1 MNINEMTIQE
11 VEARLAE
18 IKNELE
24 QRSGEELAAL
34 KKEVAD
40 LNARKAELKAVEE
53 RMAIAKKIT
62 EGSVSANVLESRKA
76 EEKKSTVEERAQAL
90 KETGR
95 MSIPTEETR
104 SVLIDLFQQF
114 FLIHS
119 VNKLLLI
126 FFIDKSPGILLCLIE
141 EISSA

>member
-34 KKEVAD
+34 EKEVAD

-53 RMAIAKKIT
+53 RMAIARR
-62 EGSVSANVLESRKA
+62 SRK
-76 EEKKSTVEERAQAL
+76 
-90 KETGR
+90 
-95 MSIPTEETR
+95 
-104 SVLIDLFQQF
+104 DLFQQT
-114 FLIHS
+114 FLRAEKQKRR
-119 VNKLLLI
+119 NQR
-126 FFIDKSPGILLCLIE
+126 
-141 EISSA
+141 

>member
-34 KKEVAD
+34 EKEVAD

-76 EEKKSTVEERAQAL
+76 EEKNDNWRCHSQLERGNACKCFVGMDFA
-90 KETGR
+90 
-95 MSIPTEETR
+95 P
-104 SVLIDLFQQF
+104 V
-114 FLIHS
+114 
-119 VNKLLLI
+119 
-126 FFIDKSPGILLCLIE
+126 
-141 EISSA
+141 